1 MAYSDE
7 HVVAFERGGDGAI
20 RGITMGEAESFA
32 SRPGFKVL
40 AALPE
45 RHRHVA
51 HQGGISGCI
60 VLSQKLEADEPWHV
74 LHLARVPEGLLQM
87 RGVGRWALQAIHHC
101 IHSGKVS
108 FQATWRR
115 APSAGPFGMLPPR
128 MDCNLPGNHQFHSPS
143 TRMVAGPSRQRI
155 SVASSRIA

>member
-1 MAYSDE
+1 MPRSWVWFSVCTCAAGFGPERRQEETCRHGRTAGHGARHRRHRRGASAMGYSDE

-74 LHLARVPEGLLQM
+74 LH
-87 RGVGRWALQAIHHC
+87 
-101 IHSGKVS
+101 
-108 FQATWRR
+108 
-115 APSAGPFGMLPPR
+115 
-128 MDCNLPGNHQFHSPS
+128 
-143 TRMVAGPSRQRI
+143 
-155 SVASSRIA
+155 